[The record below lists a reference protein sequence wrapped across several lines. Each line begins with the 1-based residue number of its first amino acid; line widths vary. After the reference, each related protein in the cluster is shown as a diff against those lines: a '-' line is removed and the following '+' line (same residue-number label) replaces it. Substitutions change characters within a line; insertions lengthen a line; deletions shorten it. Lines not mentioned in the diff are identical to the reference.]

1 MKKIF
6 LLVFTF
12 VLVFIFYSNNIEKT
26 SLVFNESD
34 YINNYDNEYFYIT
47 SKKIQLN
54 TNNLNNYFTDSDIK
68 IMGIYPNTNKIYD
81 KNIKQKIDYYS
92 FSSLYSN
99 RVNINN
105 FTNKY
110 VSVLKNNN
118 YIDEANLVYFDGI
131 NIDKVLV
138 YAPYNSIYLH
148 NSNYG
153 IFEYEIKEF

>member
-153 IFEYEIKEF
+153 VFEYDIKEF

>member
-1 MKKIF
+1 MKKFF

-153 IFEYEIKEF
+153 VFEYDIKEF

>member
-26 SLVFNESD
+26 SLVFNETD

-54 TNNLNNYFTDSDIK
+54 TNNLNNYFNDPDIK

-81 KNIKQKIDYYS
+81 KNIKQKINYYS

-118 YIDEANLVYFDGI
+118 YIDEANLVYFNGI

>member
-26 SLVFNESD
+26 SLVFNEID

-54 TNNLNNYFTDSDIK
+54 TNNLNNYFNDSDIK

-81 KNIKQKIDYYS
+81 KNIKQKINYYS

>member
-12 VLVFIFYSNNIEKT
+12 VLVFLFYSNNIEKT

-153 IFEYEIKEF
+153 VFEYDIKEF

>member
-12 VLVFIFYSNNIEKT
+12 VLVFIFYSNNVEKT
-26 SLVFNESD
+26 SLVFNETD

-54 TNNLNNYFTDSDIK
+54 TNNLNNYFNDSDIK

-81 KNIKQKIDYYS
+81 KNIKQKINYYS

>member
-153 IFEYEIKEF
+153 VFEYEIKEF

>member
-54 TNNLNNYFTDSDIK
+54 TNNLNNYFNDSDIK

-81 KNIKQKIDYYS
+81 KNIKQKINYYS

>member
-6 LLVFTF
+6 LLVFIF

-26 SLVFNESD
+26 SLVFNETD

-54 TNNLNNYFTDSDIK
+54 TNNLNNYFNDPDIK

-81 KNIKQKIDYYS
+81 KNIKQKINYYS

-118 YIDEANLVYFDGI
+118 YIDEANLVYFNGI

>member
-12 VLVFIFYSNNIEKT
+12 LLVFIFYSNNIEKT

-54 TNNLNNYFTDSDIK
+54 TNNLNDYFNDFDIK

-81 KNIKQKIDYYS
+81 KNIKQKINYYS

-99 RVNINN
+99 KVNINN
-105 FTNKY
+105 FTNNY
-110 VSVLKNNN
+110 VSILKNNN

-131 NIDKVLV
+131 NIDKILV

-153 IFEYEIKEF
+153 IFEYDIKEF